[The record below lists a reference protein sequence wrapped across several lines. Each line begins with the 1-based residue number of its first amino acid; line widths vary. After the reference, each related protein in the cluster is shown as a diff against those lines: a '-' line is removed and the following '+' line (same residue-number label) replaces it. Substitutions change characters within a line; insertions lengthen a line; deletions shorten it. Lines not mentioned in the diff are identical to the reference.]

1 MRHSIL
7 LTCCVF
13 LTTLSGCA
21 TNVGQVEVKQ
31 AIEITDR
38 SKIKPIAITKVA
50 AKMRRGQVLGS
61 FRVGAFCLPNSD
73 LKWKSGNKVYL
84 SNEDLVD
91 VFKDELE
98 RNGWPVVGT
107 TDDLFSGYDV
117 SGAEVL
123 VAAKISDIKTDM
135 CAPMAGFGNFDVKG
149 SMKMDV
155 EWQVYSPARK
165 SLIGTV
171 ETQGST
177 ELKKSSDDASFEL
190 LQGSFSLAVNNLLAS
205 NEFLEMVEK
214 SRGLL
219 DGPSS
224 SNARAIKNR
233 EVSYKTLTEA
243 IEAAKK
249 STITVRTAGGHGSGF
264 AIGDGSLVITNAHVV
279 GEAKNVTIVTSG
291 GISLNGEVIKVSKE
305 RDTALI
311 TLSSLRLPALRINAS
326 IPASASK
333 IYAVGSPL
341 DERLSGTVTEGIVSG
356 TRLLDGYEW
365 IQSDVAINPGNSGGP
380 LMDANGEV
388 IGISTMGMQ
397 SGGSQV
403 GLNLFVPIGDALK
416 WLELTIN

>member
-7 LTCCVF
+7 VTCCVF
-13 LTTLSGCA
+13 LTTLYGCA

-264 AIGDGSLVITNAHVV
+264 VIGDGSLVITNAHVV

-380 LMDANGEV
+380 LMDTNGEV

>member
-1 MRHSIL
+1 MTRFFLS
-7 LTCCVF
+7 TCLVF
-13 LTTLSGCA
+13 LAALSGCA
-21 TNVGQVEVKQ
+21 TTVDQVEVKQ

-61 FRVGAFCLPNSD
+61 YRIGAFCIPSGD

-98 RNGWPVVGT
+98 QNGWPVVGT
-107 TDDLFSGYDV
+107 TEDLFSGYDI

-135 CAPMAGFGNFDVKG
+135 CAPLAGFGNFDVKG
-149 SMKMDV
+149 SLKMDV

-171 ETQGST
+171 ETQGSS
-177 ELKKSSDDASFEL
+177 ELKKSSDDAAFEL

-205 NEFLEMVEK
+205 TAFLDMVEK
-214 SRGLL
+214 SRGLIA
-219 DGPSS
+219 GPSS
-224 SNARAIKNR
+224 SNAQSIKNR
-233 EVSYKTLTEA
+233 EVSYSTLTEA
-243 IEAAKK
+243 VEAAKK
-249 STITVRTAGGHGSGF
+249 STVTVRTAAGHGSGF
-264 AIGDGSLVITNAHVV
+264 AIGDGSLVLTNAHVV
-279 GEAKNVTIVTSG
+279 GEAKTVTIVTSG
-291 GISLNGEVIKVSKE
+291 GLSLDGEVVKVSKE
-305 RDTALI
+305 RDAALV
-311 TLSSLRLPALRINAS
+311 TLSGLRLPALRINTS
-326 IPASASK
+326 IPPSASQ
-333 IYAVGSPL
+333 IYALGSPL
-341 DERLSGTVTEGIVSG
+341 DERLSGTITEGIVSG
-356 TRLLDGYEW
+356 TRLFDGYEW

-416 WLELTIN
+416 WLELTIE

>member
-1 MRHSIL
+1 MRQSIL
-7 LTCCVF
+7 LACCVF
-13 LTTLSGCA
+13 LTALSGCA
-21 TNVGQVEVKQ
+21 TNVGQVEVKR

-61 FRVGAFCLPNSD
+61 FRAGAFCISNGD

-107 TDDLFSGYDV
+107 TEDLFSGYDV

-219 DGPSS
+219 DGPNA

-233 EVSYKTLTEA
+233 DVSYKTLTEA
-243 IEAAKK
+243 VEAAKK

-279 GEAKNVTIVTSG
+279 GEAENVTVVTSG
-291 GISLNGEVIKVSKE
+291 GLSLNGEVVKVSKE

-311 TLSSLRLPALRINAS
+311 ALSGLRLPALRINLS
-326 IPASASK
+326 IPSSASK
-333 IYAVGSPL
+333 IYAVGSPI

-380 LMDANGEV
+380 LMDRNGEV

-416 WLELTIN
+416 WLELTVK

>member
-1 MRHSIL
+1 MTRFFLS
-7 LTCCVF
+7 TCLVF
-13 LTTLSGCA
+13 LAALSGCA
-21 TNVGQVEVKQ
+21 TTVDQVEVKQ

-61 FRVGAFCLPNSD
+61 YRIGAFCIPSGD

-98 RNGWPVVGT
+98 QNGWPVVGT
-107 TDDLFSGYDV
+107 TEDLFS
-117 SGAEVL
+117 
-123 VAAKISDIKTDM
+123 ISDIKTDM
-135 CAPMAGFGNFDVKG
+135 CAPLAGFGNFDVKG
-149 SMKMDV
+149 SLKMDV

-171 ETQGST
+171 ETQGSS
-177 ELKKSSDDASFEL
+177 ELKKSSDDAAFEL

-205 NEFLEMVEK
+205 TAFLDMVEK
-214 SRGLL
+214 SRGLIA
-219 DGPSS
+219 GPSS
-224 SNARAIKNR
+224 SNAQSIKNR
-233 EVSYKTLTEA
+233 EVSYSTLTEA
-243 IEAAKK
+243 VEAAKK
-249 STITVRTAGGHGSGF
+249 STVTVRTAAGHGSGF
-264 AIGDGSLVITNAHVV
+264 AIGDGSLVLTNAHVV
-279 GEAKNVTIVTSG
+279 GEAKTVTIVTSG
-291 GISLNGEVIKVSKE
+291 GLSLDGEVVKVSKE
-305 RDTALI
+305 RDAALV
-311 TLSSLRLPALRINAS
+311 TLSGLRLPALRINTS
-326 IPASASK
+326 IPPSASQ
-333 IYAVGSPL
+333 IYALGSPL
-341 DERLSGTVTEGIVSG
+341 DERLSGTITEGIVSG
-356 TRLLDGYEW
+356 TRLFDGYEW

-416 WLELTIN
+416 WLELTIE